1 MENQVDVSGLEASL
15 SELVKAADATDL
27 VKGNGVNLDYSGRYD
42 ERGKGGGGG
51 ADRSDEG
58 GLDNMMI
65 GKMEQTVMS
74 ALADAGFSAPQIA
87 AFMSAKD
94 EGEEEEE
101 EDSEEDAEEDADE
114 MSGEAGGG
122 FFQHSRPA
130 PHGKMAGKPSMPP
143 FAKKSAAYSEGEPLT
158 KSIDALRADSDIS
171 DAIDVS
177 SYLEAMTGRVAEQMD
192 SLAKGIHGGHVE
204 QRKVNRAFA
213 AALWQTGKLVKSQ
226 AQVINALGQRLG
238 LVETQPAP
246 ARGVQSPT
254 RAQALAK
261 SMPGEAGS
269 GGGRLGKSEILNT
282 LSYML
287 LEKGVKEI
295 NGPSTREVIGLFEG
309 GNVIAPE
316 TVGAIE
322 SFLRQ
327 HPGETQKARSY
338 R

>member
-1 MENQVDVSGLEASL
+1 
-15 SELVKAADATDL
+15 
-27 VKGNGVNLDYSGRYD
+27 
-42 ERGKGGGGG
+42 
-51 ADRSDEG
+51 
-58 GLDNMMI
+58 
-65 GKMEQTVMS
+65 MEQTVMS

-87 AFMSAKD
+87 AFMSGKADDEDEDEEGGDEDED
-94 EGEEEEE
+94 EGDEE
-101 EDSEEDAEEDADE
+101 E
-114 MSGEAGGG
+114 MSGEADGG
-122 FFQHSRPA
+122 FFSHTRPS
-130 PHGKMAGKPSMPP
+130 PTGKMSGKPPMPP
-143 FAKKSAAYSEGEPLT
+143 FGGKAKGYGKSGGFSGEPLT
-158 KSIDALRADSDIS
+158 KSLDALRSDPDIG

-177 SYLEAMTGRVAEQMD
+177 AYLEGMTARVAEQLD
-192 SLAKGIHGGHVE
+192 SLAKGIHGGHSE
-204 QRKVNRAFA
+204 QRKVNREFA

-238 LVETQPAP
+238 LVESAPAP
-246 ARGVQSPT
+246 ARGVQDPR

-261 SMPGEAGS
+261 SMPGEAGA

-295 NGPSTREVIGLFEG
+295 NGQSTREVIGLFEG

-316 TVGAIE
+316 TVGAVE

-327 HPGETQKARSY
+327 HPGENQKARSF